1 MRQFWTN
8 KVQVGK
14 QTKRQGTAKSLGGG
28 FGWMRRNELDWSG
41 VDWIAR
47 PFKYT
52 CSKVPT
58 TTTRLQWST
67 RLQFLGGNEQS
78 NMEDRD

>member
-8 KVQVGK
+8 KVQVSKRKGK
-14 QTKRQGTAKSLGGG
+14 AQQKAWGGVLGGRG
-28 FGWMRRNELDWSG
+28 ETNWTG

>member
-8 KVQVGK
+8 KVQVSKRKGK
-14 QTKRQGTAKSLGGG
+14 AQQKAWGGVLGGRG
-28 FGWMRRNELDWSG
+28 ETNWTG
-41 VDWIAR
+41 VEWTGLPGLSSIHVV
-47 PFKYT
+47 KYL
-52 CSKVPT
+52 T

>member
-1 MRQFWTN
+1 
-8 KVQVGK
+8 
-14 QTKRQGTAKSLGGG
+14 
-28 FGWMRRNELDWSG
+28 MRRNELDWIG
-41 VDWIAR
+41 QDWIAR

>member
-1 MRQFWTN
+1 MDEEKRTGLEWT
-8 KVQVGK
+8 G
-14 QTKRQGTAKSLGGG
+14 
-28 FGWMRRNELDWSG
+28 LDCP
-41 VDWIAR
+41 A
-47 PFKYT
+47 FKYT